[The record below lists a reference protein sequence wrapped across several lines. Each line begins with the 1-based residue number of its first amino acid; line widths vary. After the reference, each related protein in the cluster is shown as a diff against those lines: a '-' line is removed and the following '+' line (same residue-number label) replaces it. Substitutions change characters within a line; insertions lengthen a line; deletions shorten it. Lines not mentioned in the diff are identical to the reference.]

1 MKKMIKRADG
11 SVSQHGFLDNVRKKA
26 AENKRKGV
34 KGKVTNP
41 LKKSAE
47 ASTSPPTAKNGISC
61 WKGYK
66 KKGMKMLKGKMVNNC
81 VKKK

>member
-11 SVSQHGFLDNVRKKA
+11 SSSPQGFWDNVRKKA

-34 KGKVTNP
+34 KGKVTP
-41 LKKSAE
+41 ALEKSAK
-47 ASTSPPTAKNGISC
+47 ASMKNGGSISC
-61 WKGYK
+61 WKGYEK
-66 KKGMKMLKGKMVNNC
+66 QGTKIKGGKTVNNC